1 MPYQVIQNQPFPETT
16 SRSMGL
22 EGLLLGSIMKKKQ
35 QKQDA
40 LLRDAV
46 KREMGIDIPEGVD
59 AAKLLET
66 ILGEKAKGGIET
78 QKLREVL
85 GIGQPNILPTSK
97 EMGVPSL
104 EQVVPPGSL
113 TETGAMGSQVRPRLK
128 GANIG
133 GFNIEFPQTEAERQA
148 ELKQEGEKIKTKG
161 IATLD
166 VKKEQLKKDLESF
179 LAVDSK
185 IDRAKGGFLATRGAG
200 LRSQWRAIAQ
210 PIDPETGKPDIKGTA
225 ARAHDAARKRLRVQ
239 LVRAAGDVGNINI
252 VEQEAA
258 EQLIPA
264 FYDSVDTARLKNAYL
279 QQVTQAIDNNDAN
292 AVKAILDQVG
302 IGYIENQP
310 LESYQ
315 NTPQVGGTFQGQ
327 KILNVERIE

>member
-78 QKLREVL
+78 QKLKEVL

-113 TETGAMGSQVRPRLK
+113 TETVGGQVRPRLK

-148 ELKQEGEKIKTKG
+148 ELKQEGEKIKAKG

-210 PIDPETGKPDIKGTA
+210 PIDPETGKPDIKGTT
-225 ARAHDAARKRLRVQ
+225 ARVHDAARKRLRVQ

>member
-78 QKLREVL
+78 QKLKEVL

-104 EQVVPPGSL
+104 EQVVPPGSM
-113 TETGAMGSQVRPRLK
+113 TEGGAIGGQVRPRLK

-148 ELKQEGEKIKTKG
+148 ELKQKGAEIKTSK
-161 IATLD
+161 IAELD
-166 VKKEQLKKDLESF
+166 VKKEQLKKDIMSF
-179 LAVDSK
+179 QAVDSK
-185 IDRAKGGFLATRGAG
+185 IDRAKGGFFPTRAAG
-200 LRSQWRAIAQ
+200 MKSQWRAIAQ
-210 PIDPETGKPDIKGTA
+210 PLDVETGKPDVKGTA
-225 ARAHDAARKRLRVQ
+225 ARVHDAARKRLRVQ

-252 VEQEAA
+252 VEQTAA
-258 EQLIPA
+258 EKLIPG
-264 FYDSVDTARLKNAYL
+264 FYDSEDTARLKNAYL
-279 QQVTQAIDNNDAN
+279 QEIATAIDSGDAN
-292 AVKAILDQVG
+292 AVKEILDRAGVG
-302 IGYIENQP
+302 YVENEPISRGTQ
-310 LESYQ
+310 Q
-315 NTPQVGGTFQGQ
+315 NKVGKYTLIQ
-327 KILNVERIE
+327 